1 MRQGV
6 APTHDLIRLRAP
18 LAVTADEPAPSWIAA
33 ALERTPWVVVRRG
46 YIEDGRLPV
55 VVRGVTRGQRFAAWV
70 AVEEVAA
77 RLSPEDLT
85 GSAHVPGRE
94 RQDAAPAL
102 AALVRVAPLLEC
114 RGRLW
119 GPVGSVG
126 FELATGVETVM
137 ASSDLDVIFR
147 RAERMG
153 QEEAVALLAAL
164 ADAAAPARIDV
175 LLETPHG
182 GVGLAELAA
191 GVRKLMVRTPD
202 GARWMED
209 PWIVPAAA

>member
-1 MRQGV
+1 MRNGV
-6 APTHDLIRLRAP
+6 APTHDFIRLRAP
-18 LAVTADEPAPSWIAA
+18 VVLMADEPAPAWVEA
-33 ALERTPWVVVRRG
+33 ALQRAPWVVVRRG

-55 VVRGVTRGQRFAAWV
+55 WVRDTTRRQRFPAWAAV
-70 AVEEVAA
+70 DGIAA

-85 GSAHVPGRE
+85 DGARLPSRE

-102 AALVRVAPLLEC
+102 AAFVRVAPLLEC
-114 RGRLW
+114 RGCLW

-126 FELATGVETVM
+126 FELATGVERVM
-137 ASSDLDVIFR
+137 ASSDLDVIVR
-147 RAERMG
+147 RAARME
-153 QEEAVALLAAL
+153 QQEAVALLAAL

-175 LLETPHG
+175 LLETLHG
-182 GVGLAELAA
+182 GVALAELAA
-191 GVRKLMVRTPD
+191 GLKNLMVRTPD